1 MAVSS
6 GEGILMKE
14 EGLSLH
20 TLLDALSLCPLS
32 LFDQPCHPT
41 NTTTTVAEHGGPTA
55 GDVAA
60 GGCRE
65 TDEIAASSLQSSVNL
80 GAPAI
85 AKAHRNVISG
95 ESSWVVYT
103 LGANNE
109 LKVEE
114 ESSFGTLD
122 ELQEEFSDGK

>member
-1 MAVSS
+1 MRCSLLART
-6 GEGILMKE
+6 
-14 EGLSLH
+14 LS
-20 TLLDALSLCPLS
+20 PS
-32 LFDQPCHPT
+32 LFDQPCYLT
-41 NTTTTVAEHGGPTA
+41 NTATAAEYGGLWQA
-55 GDVAA
+55 MWIA

-65 TDEIAASSLQSSVNL
+65 TDGTAATSLQSSVNL

>member
-1 MAVSS
+1 MW
-6 GEGILMKE
+6 I
-14 EGLSLH
+14 
-20 TLLDALSLCPLS
+20 
-32 LFDQPCHPT
+32 
-41 NTTTTVAEHGGPTA
+41 
-55 GDVAA
+55 A

-65 TDEIAASSLQSSVNL
+65 TDGIAATSLQSSVNL